1 MAEVSRARS
10 LPGQRVANGL
20 VRSLLRTPGIARL
33 VGSRLVTLYVIGRK
47 SKRRYAIPVAYLLD
61 GDDLLIG
68 TPFGWGRN
76 LRTGEP
82 IRLRLKGR
90 LRTADVQVDTAEAEV
105 VRDYAHMARANPAFA
120 KFNGIRLGA
129 DGAPD
134 HDDLRQAWLGGARV
148 IRLSPR

>member
-1 MAEVSRARS
+1 MTDASRARS
-10 LPGQRVANGL
+10 LPGQRFANGL
-20 VRSLLRTPGIARL
+20 VRALLATPGIARL
-33 VGSRLVTLYVIGRK
+33 VGTRLVTLYVIGRK

-76 LRTGEP
+76 LRSGEP
-82 IRLRLKGR
+82 IQLRLKRR
-90 LRTADVQVDTAEAEV
+90 LRSADVQVDTAEPEV
-105 VRDYAHMARANPAFA
+105 VRGYAHMARANPAFA
-120 KFNGIRLGA
+120 TFNRIRIGE